1 VQALL
6 EQHLAFNIHLTPLQ
20 DVHALDLDGLLD
32 PMITVFSAR
41 HEGQLL
47 AIGALKQLDESHG
60 ELKSM
65 HTAEAARG
73 QGIGRAMVDYL
84 LRVAQHRGYCR
95 VSLETGATDVYEP
108 ARSLYRRSGF
118 TPCEPFG
125 DYRESPNSAF
135 MTLLLD

>member
-1 VQALL
+1 
-6 EQHLAFNIHLTPLQ
+6 
-20 DVHALDLDGLLD
+20 
-32 PMITVFSAR
+32 MITVFSAR